1 MQDHR
6 KLGRD
11 LELFH
16 SDPLV
21 GAGLPLWLPAGAA
34 ARRAV
39 EDYLHALE
47 RRNGYQHVYSPP
59 LAKQEMYVRSGH
71 LPHFAD
77 DMFPPMALS
86 EHDAFVLRPS
96 LCPHHAAVFNA
107 RGRSYRELPLRIG
120 EIGGQYRAERSGVL
134 GGLSPGPRDLPQRR
148 ARLLHRGA
156 GARRGR
162 RVPAAHAGGA
172 RRARLRA
179 VLVPAVAAGRGR
191 QVRRRPRHVGR
202 RRRCCGPPSTTPG
215 VSYVEAAGEAAFY
228 GPKVDVQLLDHAGRE
243 STLAT
248 VQVDYFQPARFDLSY
263 VDADGARRR
272 PVMVHR
278 SVAGS
283 MERLFAHLIEVHDG
297 AFPAWYA
304 PLQVAVL
311 PVSDACAGG
320 DFLRACRAADLRV
333 EEWHA
338 GSLGARDPAGRGAE
352 GAVRGGRRGT
362 GGRGRRGVAAPAGPG
377 RAVGGAPDRVRDRR
391 AVRRVRG
398 PINRR
403 PVPVR
408 QSRCAVL
415 PDHRDARPRGRLLV
429 HAVLLGTCHCS
440 LVACG
445 VIAGPRSHAGAGRV
459 DVPVI
464 RYPVDGGGR
473 STSPRPPG
481 RSSGARARC

>member
-47 RRNGYQHVYSPP
+47 RRSGYQHVYSPP

-134 GGLSPGPRDLPQRR
+134 GGLSRVR
-148 ARLLHRGA
+148 AISLNDGHVFCTEEQVHDEVVESLRLMRVAHDALGFKPSSFRLSLRGE
-156 GARRGR
+156 GGKY
-162 RVPAAHAGGA
+162 VDDPAMWDKATSV
-172 RRARLRA
+172 LRNA
-179 VLVPAVAAGRGR
+179 LDDA
-191 QVRRRPRHVGR
+191 
-202 RRRCCGPPSTTPG
+202 G
-215 VSYVEAAGEAAFY
+215 VSYVEAPGEAAFY
-228 GPKVDVQLLDHAGRE
+228 GPKLDVQLLDHAGRE

-263 VDADGARRR
+263 VDAGGERRR

-278 SVAGS
+278 SAAGS

-333 EEWHA
+333 EEWPA
-338 GSLGARDPAGRGAE
+338 GSLGARIRQAAARKVPFVAVVGEREAAA
-352 GAVRGGRRGT
+352 GAVSLRPRDAGALSGVLPIGSA
-362 GGRGRRGVAAPAGPG
+362 VAALSE
-377 RAVGGAPDRVRDRR
+377 VCSAP
-391 AVRRVRG
+391 
-398 PINRR
+398 
-403 PVPVR
+403 
-408 QSRCAVL
+408 
-415 PDHRDARPRGRLLV
+415 
-429 HAVLLGTCHCS
+429 
-440 LVACG
+440 
-445 VIAGPRSHAGAGRV
+445 
-459 DVPVI
+459 
-464 RYPVDGGGR
+464 
-473 STSPRPPG
+473 
-481 RSSGARARC
+481 

>member
-39 EDYLHALE
+39 EDYIHAIE

-134 GGLSPGPRDLPQRR
+134 GGLSRVR
-148 ARLLHRGA
+148 AISLNDGHVFCTEEQVHGEVVESLRLMRVAHEALGVEPSSFRLSLRGEGGKYVDDPDMWDRA
-156 GARRGR
+156 S
-162 RVPAAHAGGA
+162 AA
-172 RRARLRA
+172 LRSA
-179 VLVPAVAAGRGR
+179 LEEA
-191 QVRRRPRHVGR
+191 
-202 RRRCCGPPSTTPG
+202 G

-228 GPKVDVQLLDHAGRE
+228 GPKIDVQLLDHAGRE

-263 VDADGARRR
+263 VDAGGERRR

-278 SVAGS
+278 SAAGS

-311 PVSDACAGG
+311 PVTDGCAGG

-338 GSLGARDPAGRGAE
+338 GSLGARIRQAAARKVPFVAVVGEREAAG
-352 GAVRGGRRGT
+352 GAVSLRPRDPGALSGVLP
-362 GGRGRRGVAAPAGPG
+362 VAA
-377 RAVGGAPDRVRDRR
+377 AVASLAEVCSAPRK
-391 AVRRVRG
+391 A
-398 PINRR
+398 
-403 PVPVR
+403 
-408 QSRCAVL
+408 
-415 PDHRDARPRGRLLV
+415 
-429 HAVLLGTCHCS
+429 
-440 LVACG
+440 
-445 VIAGPRSHAGAGRV
+445 
-459 DVPVI
+459 
-464 RYPVDGGGR
+464 
-473 STSPRPPG
+473 
-481 RSSGARARC
+481 